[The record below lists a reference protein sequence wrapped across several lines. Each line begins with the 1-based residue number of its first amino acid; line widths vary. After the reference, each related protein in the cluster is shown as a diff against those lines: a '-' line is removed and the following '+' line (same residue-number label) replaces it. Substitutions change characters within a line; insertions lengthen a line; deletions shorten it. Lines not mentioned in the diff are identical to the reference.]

1 MGLLKSVFITVLVF
15 LSNLAGKNSLI
26 SISMNNQE
34 FKARP
39 QIVNFNGD
47 DPAFFPSVLKQVNAV
62 PVATIP
68 IIHAQNCFFL
78 MV

>member
-15 LSNLAGKNSLI
+15 LSNLTSKNSLI
-26 SISMNNQE
+26 SISTNNQE
-34 FKARP
+34 FKVRP
-39 QIVNFNGD
+39 QIANFNGD

-62 PVATIP
+62 AVATIP
-68 IIHAQNCFFL
+68 IIHEQNFLFL